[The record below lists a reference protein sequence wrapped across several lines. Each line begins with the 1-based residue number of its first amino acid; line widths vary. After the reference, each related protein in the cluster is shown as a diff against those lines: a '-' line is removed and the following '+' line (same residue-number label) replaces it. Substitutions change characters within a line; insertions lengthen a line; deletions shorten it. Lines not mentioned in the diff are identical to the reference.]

1 MSTYQ
6 SFVIKKILFLFL
18 FNYKRIAET
27 ILVIAGRVVSEANIC
42 CAVWAEVMN
51 WNYIMFRAAT
61 K

>member
-51 WNYIMFRAAT
+51 
-61 K
+61 